1 MKLRITT
8 ERGLQMVETIQSL
21 RNRKRAVELNLQYY
35 GEGLAQELKVKATPD
50 EMLSGLDMQKRT
62 VTLEDKPEP
71 ADEAG

>member
-35 GEGLAQELKVKATPD
+35 GKGLAQELKVKATPD

-71 ADEAG
+71 ADGAG